1 LYNLANNVLSP
12 QLSTVSGVSKV
23 TIVGGLQREIDIR
36 VDENKLRAY
45 GLSILQVNNALAAE
59 NVDIPGGTVT
69 QGNLDY
75 QIRLNALV
83 ANPQNF
89 QNLVI
94 ANGAAGPVYLRDV
107 ATVIDSSKKQTELN
121 LVNGVTSVGLQ
132 ISKQADANSL
142 QTADGIKAQLKT
154 IDSQLPPGVKLQIV
168 TDTSTYTRQSL
179 NGVQTTLAEAILL
192 TGIVLLVFLHTWRS
206 TLIVLLAIPTSLIA
220 TFTVM
225 FALGYTLN
233 MMSMM
238 ALSLSVGILVDD
250 SIVVLENIYRHFQLG
265 ETPFTAALEG
275 RSEIGLAAIA
285 ITMVDVVVYAP
296 VAFVSGFVGQFFREF
311 GLTIVAATLLSLF
324 ISFTLTP
331 MLASRWLRLDNPQS
345 RSPLAL
351 FGRAWEAGFSRLQ
364 NGYRRVLGWSLRFR
378 WVVVLIGILSFAAGI
393 SLAVTGQVGSEFLPS
408 SDQGQ
413 FTVTVEMPPG
423 TTLTATEAA
432 VKQLEQKLH
441 QIPEIKDTF
450 TAVGAAGSGTANQP
464 RYANIQV
471 QLVDLSQRKRSA
483 DQIGAQVRSFNGTIP
498 GMQVTVQMP
507 SSGGNAGQPIQVQI
521 QGSDPVYLQRLA
533 TQVENIVQHTP
544 GTTDVTNS
552 YVVGQPEIDVQVD
565 RAKAADLGITAASI
579 GTAVSTSIDGR
590 VVTQLQPPGQKAIDV
605 RVQAAGADVK
615 SIQDIRN
622 IPLVTANGAVVS
634 LGQVANISQT
644 DGPTEIMRKNRQR
657 IITIGADVS
666 GRPTGAV
673 SQDLQKQFN
682 ALAIQPGTTIS
693 LGGSTQQQVD
703 AFSQLFQA
711 LGLSILLMYM
721 LMVALYE
728 SMLFPFVIM
737 LSVPLAVVGAIGG
750 LWVTGN
756 TINMMSLIGIIML
769 CGIVSKNAILLVD
782 YTNTLRG
789 RGVARNAALLEA
801 GPIRLRPILMTTFA
815 MVFAMLPSALKIGE
829 GSELRAPLAVVVIGG
844 LLTSTLLTLIFI
856 PAVYTIVDDVQH
868 FFGRLLGH
876 GGSGESQL
884 REPLPELVQP
894 GARPG

>member
-1 LYNLANNVLSP
+1 
-12 QLSTVSGVSKV
+12 
-23 TIVGGLQREIDIR
+23 
-36 VDENKLRAY
+36 
-45 GLSILQVNNALAAE
+45 
-59 NVDIPGGTVT
+59 
-69 QGNLDY
+69 
-75 QIRLNALV
+75 
-83 ANPQNF
+83 
-89 QNLVI
+89 
-94 ANGAAGPVYLRDV
+94 
-107 ATVIDSSKKQTELN
+107 
-121 LVNGVTSVGLQ
+121 
-132 ISKQADANSL
+132 
-142 QTADGIKAQLKT
+142 
-154 IDSQLPPGVKLQIV
+154 
-168 TDTSTYTRQSL
+168 
-179 NGVQTTLAEAILL
+179 
-192 TGIVLLVFLHTWRS
+192 
-206 TLIVLLAIPTSLIA
+206 
-220 TFTVM
+220 
-225 FALGYTLN
+225 
-233 MMSMM
+233 
-238 ALSLSVGILVDD
+238 
-250 SIVVLENIYRHFQLG
+250 
-265 ETPFTAALEG
+265 
-275 RSEIGLAAIA
+275 
-285 ITMVDVVVYAP
+285 
-296 VAFVSGFVGQFFREF
+296 
-311 GLTIVAATLLSLF
+311 
-324 ISFTLTP
+324 
-331 MLASRWLRLDNPQS
+331 
-345 RSPLAL
+345 
-351 FGRAWEAGFSRLQ
+351 
-364 NGYRRVLGWSLRFR
+364 
-378 WVVVLIGILSFAAGI
+378 
-393 SLAVTGQVGSEFLPS
+393 
-408 SDQGQ
+408 
-413 FTVTVEMPPG
+413 
-423 TTLTATEAA
+423 
-432 VKQLEQKLH
+432 
-441 QIPEIKDTF
+441 
-450 TAVGAAGSGTANQP
+450 
-464 RYANIQV
+464 
-471 QLVDLSQRKRSA
+471 
-483 DQIGAQVRSFNGTIP
+483 
-498 GMQVTVQMP
+498 MQVTVQMP

-876 GGSGESQL
+876 GGSGESQP